1 MRNFHI
7 SLSIVD
13 KLSKLLLPST
23 IFKAFFNLTL
33 NINFLYLFPPAIGS
47 KSFFVAADVL
57 FVETYGVCLFL
68 YFQVSL
74 TVQDIETILNTLIFD
89 GKAEMI
95 VVSDGAMSN
104 LEVGMVQ
111 RKLYRAIKPLVPV
124 PGLMRVPCG
133 VCPVSTIFC
142 YFFKG

>member
-1 MRNFHI
+1 M
-7 SLSIVD
+7 
-13 KLSKLLLPST
+13 
-23 IFKAFFNLTL
+23 

-47 KSFFVAADVL
+47 KSFFVAGDVL
-57 FVETYGVCLFL
+57 FVETYRVCLFL

-111 RKLYRAIKPLVPV
+111 RKLYRAIKALVPV

-133 VCPVSTIFC
+133 VCPVSTIFSLLL
-142 YFFKG
+142 F